1 MIPGRVHILI
11 IISAV
16 LLLSSCA
23 YNAGYNPT
31 YLPDDPPEQLSS
43 NEILLLMDDEEEEF
57 VFSGSPTSLTGGATT
72 LTMPLGAILKEVA
85 EEILEDRF
93 AGGVEFSN
101 TLKTADPYILAF
113 HPCFKHFEFRY
124 NQLKNFGFAITPEV
138 NFSLQVEFV
147 DKEGNKLFSKLY
159 ETGYVSGDT
168 YMISGSPGEEVNQ
181 ILHETLYKVLKE
193 SFIDARSEVVRYY

>member
-1 MIPGRVHILI
+1 MKTERIHILI
-11 IISAV
+11 IIAAIF
-16 LLLSSCA
+16 LLSSCA
-23 YNAGYNPT
+23 YYAGYNPT

-43 NEILLLMDDEEEEF
+43 HEVLLLMDDEEEEF
-57 VFSGSPTSLTGGATT
+57 VFSGSPTSLTGGGTSLT
-72 LTMPLGAILKEVA
+72 LPLGAILKEVA

-101 TLKTADPYILAF
+101 TIKTDDPYILAF

-138 NFSLQVEFV
+138 NFDLQVEFV
-147 DKEGNKLFSKLY
+147 DKDGIKLFSKIY

-181 ILHETLYKVLKE
+181 ILHKTLYEVLKE
-193 SFIDARSEVVRYY
+193 SFIDARSEIVSYY

>member
-1 MIPGRVHILI
+1 MKTWRIHILI
-11 IISAV
+11 IIAAV
-16 LLLSSCA
+16 FLLSSCA

-57 VFSGSPTSLTGGATT
+57 VFSGSPTSLTGGTTT
-72 LTMPLGAILKEVA
+72 LTLPLGAILKEVA

-101 TLKTADPYILAF
+101 TMKTSDSYVLTF

-138 NFSLQVEFV
+138 NFNLQVEFV
-147 DKEGNKLFSKLY
+147 DKQGNKLFSKLY

-181 ILHETLYKVLKE
+181 ILHETLYEMLKE
-193 SFIDARSEVVRYY
+193 SFIDARSEIVSYY